1 MTSSSVTTI
10 RARIDAQLASWRSTR
25 PGRLMLLGV
34 SIGLLAALY
43 YAAAKIGL
51 RLAYL
56 HGTVTAL
63 WPPVGVGIAALVLYG
78 TRLWPGIV
86 IGDLLVGDFSLP
98 LGTVLGQTVGNTH
111 GGFDLPDVRGEVHV
125 WHGERDRFVPV
136 EHARA
141 LAAALPR
148 CRAQYDAQ
156 DGHFFFRRRVAEV
169 VGALVSAGR
178 S

>member
-1 MTSSSVTTI
+1 
-10 RARIDAQLASWRSTR
+10 
-25 PGRLMLLGV
+25 MLLGA

-86 IGDLLVGDFSLP
+86 IGDLLVADFSSP
-98 LGTVLGQTVGNTH
+98 LGTVLGQTLGNT
-111 GGFDLPDVRGEVHV
+111 LEI
-125 WHGERDRFVPV
+125 
-136 EHARA
+136 A
-141 LAAALPR
+141 
-148 CRAQYDAQ
+148 
-156 DGHFFFRRRVAEV
+156 RRRRPA
-169 VGALVSAGR
+169 APPDRQPDGR
-178 S
+178 WSGWATSSRWSPPPPRGR